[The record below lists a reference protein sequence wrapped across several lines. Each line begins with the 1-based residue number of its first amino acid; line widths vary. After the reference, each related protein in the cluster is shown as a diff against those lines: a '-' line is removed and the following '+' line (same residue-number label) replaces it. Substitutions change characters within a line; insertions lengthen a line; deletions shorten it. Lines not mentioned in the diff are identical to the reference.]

1 MIRVGALPILVSK
14 ESASECAG
22 SVDITSVRLP
32 AFAERTAVAAAT
44 VVLPTPPLPVNRM
57 TRIRAAYLAALRRQR
72 VARMARTATTLMVA
86 CAAIAATSV
95 QSMLEDRG
103 EDHPHRHEPEEPDR
117 LDVHEREE

>member
-44 VVLPTPPLPVNRM
+44 VVLPTPPLPVKRM

-72 VARMARTATTLMVA
+72 VADRKSTRLNSSHQIISYAVFCLKKKKNHNQEQIVRM
-86 CAAIAATSV
+86 IAYS
-95 QSMLEDRG
+95 QYF
-103 EDHPHRHEPEEPDR
+103 
-117 LDVHEREE
+117 